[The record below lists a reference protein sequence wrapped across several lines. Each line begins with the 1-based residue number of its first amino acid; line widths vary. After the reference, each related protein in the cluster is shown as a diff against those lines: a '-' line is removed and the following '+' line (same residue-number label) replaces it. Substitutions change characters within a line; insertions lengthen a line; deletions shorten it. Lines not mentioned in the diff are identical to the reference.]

1 MSLAPQLISEI
12 EAGLIE
18 LKREYTLFLNGVS
31 KIEPLQMRDDLI
43 AHTRRL
49 RNMHH
54 NRTEDQFRA
63 NNTIARVQTHLQ
75 LWERQVQRMMAGEG
89 MVKRPK
95 LPDFSRPPEET
106 REAKSE
112 RVTIRDAK
120 SQREEVNKLYE
131 EYTKLNL
138 LLGSR
143 KVVNFDK
150 FQNFISSQTEK
161 VRTSRKVDK
170 VSYEVKIQGDKVVV
184 KSRSVKD

>member
-1 MSLAPQLISEI
+1 MSLAPQLIGEV
-12 EAGLIE
+12 ERALND

-31 KIEPLQMRDDLI
+31 KTEPLQMREDLVVI
-43 AHTRRL
+43 TRRL

-63 NNTIARVQTHLQ
+63 HNTIARVQTHLE
-75 LWERQVQRMMAGEG
+75 LWERQVQRKMAGEG
-89 MVKRPK
+89 MFKRPK
-95 LPDFSRPPEET
+95 MPDFS
-106 REAKSE
+106 KSE
-112 RVTIRDAK
+112 PDKEEAPQQRVTISDAK
-120 SQREEVNKLYE
+120 SQKDEVDKLYK

-150 FQNFISSQTEK
+150 FQNFIANQTQK
-161 VRTSRKVDK
+161 VRDKRHVDK

-184 KSRSVKD
+184 KSRSIKD